1 MKLAFSLLLGLYL
14 ALTPRPSPAW
24 AAGEGSSGPGSPSP
38 SMERGPGGEVHD
50 AGPGRAVRWYAI
62 PNVGY
67 DSDDGLGF
75 GARAEVALDEP
86 GYTPY
91 HSAYV
96 VHAFLTTRG
105 YHHHRFRFDR
115 TGLGPD
121 GRLRVTLHVA
131 WRQWLNDG
139 YWGLGD
145 RTARE
150 PDPTAK
156 RYRYSLF
163 QPFVHLT
170 LRARLDGPWQAF
182 ASLNVKWSAVRTYA
196 GSLLAE
202 QRPYGLDGGLAAI
215 LSAGVLYDTRQ
226 PELAPHRGVLVELS
240 GRGTPPLPRGAGA
253 FGGPFAALRGF
264 VELAPW
270 CVLGGRAMVEYLWGN
285 VPFYEMV
292 HWGGAIPVAGF
303 GGADTLRGALFG
315 RWHAPGKAL
324 ANLEVRFD
332 VLTHGLAGK
341 PFVWQ
346 LVPFVDAGVVFGPSP
361 SLAAG
366 AAALPTGG
374 WPVHPSAGLGLHVVY
389 ADAFVGRIDAGVSP
403 DPRQRADGRVVDELA
418 WGVYVVFDQTF

>member
-1 MKLAFSLLLGLYL
+1 MNLALLLLL
-14 ALTPRPSPAW
+14 ALSNPPLPIGRGAGGEAPEAGPRAEVSAASPA
-24 AAGEGSSGPGSPSP
+24 G
-38 SMERGPGGEVHD
+38 D
-50 AGPGRAVRWYAI
+50 VRWYAI
-62 PNVGY
+62 PNVAY
-67 DSDDGLGF
+67 DTDDGLGF

-91 HSAYV
+91 KSAYV

-115 TGLGPD
+115 TGLGPQ

-139 YWGLGD
+139 YWGLGNL
-145 RTARE
+145 TARE
-150 PDPTAK
+150 PDPIGK

-182 ASLNVKWSAVRTYA
+182 ASLNAKWSAVRTYA
-196 GSLLAE
+196 GSLLAL
-202 QRPYGLDGGLAAI
+202 QRPYGMDGGLATI

-226 PELAPHRGVLVELS
+226 PEITPHGGLLAELS
-240 GRGTPPLPRGAGA
+240 ARGTPPLPHGAGA
-253 FGGPFAALRGF
+253 FGGPFASVRAFLG
-264 VELAPW
+264 LAPW
-270 CVLGGRAMVEYLWGN
+270 CVLAGRAMAEYLWGN

-324 ANLEVRFD
+324 ANLELRFD
-332 VLTHGLAGK
+332 VLTHGLLGK

-346 LVPFVDAGVVFGPSP
+346 LVPFADAGVVFGPASTVT
-361 SLAAG
+361 
-366 AAALPTGG
+366 PTGG

-403 DPRQRADGRVVDELA
+403 DPVQRADGRVVNELA
-418 WGVYVVFDQTF
+418 WGLYVVFDHTF